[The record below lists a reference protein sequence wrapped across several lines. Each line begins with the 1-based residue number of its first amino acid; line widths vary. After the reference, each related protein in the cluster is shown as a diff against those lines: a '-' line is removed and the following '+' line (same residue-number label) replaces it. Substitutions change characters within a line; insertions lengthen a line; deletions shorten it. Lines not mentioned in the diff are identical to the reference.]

1 MRYLLCQEVME
12 PVRADRAPEQAEDR
26 AVDRA
31 VDRVVDAET
40 GPVQVLKGSVSAPV
54 AEKKYHTR
62 QECHAIRLNVQNADN
77 R

>member
-1 MRYLLCQEVME
+1 ME

-26 AVDRA
+26 AADRP
-31 VDRVVDAET
+31 VDAGT
-40 GPVQVLKGSVSAPV
+40 GPVQVLKGSVSAPA
-54 AEKKYHTR
+54 AEKKYPTR

>member
-1 MRYLLCQEVME
+1 ME
-12 PVRADRAPEQAEDR
+12 PVRAEMAPEQAEER
-26 AVDRA
+26 VA
-31 VDRVVDAET
+31 DRVVDAGT

>member
-1 MRYLLCQEVME
+1 ME
-12 PVRADRAPEQAEDR
+12 PDRAEGAPEQAE
-26 AVDRA
+26 AKA
-31 VDRVVDAET
+31 ADAEDGVET
-40 GPVQVLKGSVSAPV
+40 GPVQVLKGSVSAPA